1 MKFLILYL
9 LMTLAVVF
17 ALPTNMEKR
26 GDIRQPKS
34 NCNPSTLTWSVRGL
48 DSGNLQESFRLVIRN
63 TYNGRI
69 SFRSLRNR
77 KTISSGDSRFSVNH
91 GTYSRDEP
99 LTLTYQGTQYNF
111 GSSNFVHT
119 LNSDDDKYVVGKE
132 YEYWACLK

>member
-34 NCNPSTLTWSVRGL
+34 NCNPTTLTWSVRGL
-48 DSGNLQESFRLVIRN
+48 DSGTPQESFRLVVRN
-63 TYNGRI
+63 TYSGRI
-69 SFRSLRNR
+69 SSRSPKNR

-91 GTYSRDEP
+91 GSYTRNEP
-99 LTLTYQGTQYNF
+99 LTLTYQGTRYNF
-111 GSSNFVHT
+111 ARSSHVNTV
-119 LNSDDDKYVVGKE
+119 NSDDGLDVIGKD
-132 YEYWACLK
+132 YEYWACL